1 MDSISNSEGMN
12 GMKHQLTTFPNGLR
26 VLSFPMAGRESVSLG
41 VWVACGGRYENI
53 AKAGLSHFIEHMVF
67 KGTKRFTG
75 LQIKKAIE
83 GAGGHLNAF
92 TAEEFTCYLAKVTP
106 RHLGRAL
113 EVLSE
118 MVVSP
123 TLTSKDFEKE
133 KPVIIEEIKL
143 YLDLPGSHVIDILFS
158 LLWPNQSLGMFLAGT
173 PQTVSDITHGEL
185 KKFKE
190 THYASSNVCVV
201 ACGNVSH
208 QQLIKAVKSGFKEL
222 KTEKK
227 NTFKKASAGGQ
238 KKAQVKIL
246 EKKLEQTHLA
256 IGFRASGRR
265 SQKRFPESILN
276 IILGANM
283 SSRLFQEVREKRSLA
298 YEIGSHIKRYD
309 EVGALIIDAGMDNNK
324 REEVLRVILGELKK
338 LTKKGPSPNE
348 LKRAKEFFRGQFM
361 LSLEST
367 TERMIWLGENLT
379 TLNKVEDEQAILR
392 KIDSVS
398 FQDVKNTAAQIFKND
413 NLNLSVIGPLKTNEQ
428 KKIKECLKI

>member
-1 MDSISNSEGMN
+1 MKSMNNSGEEN
-12 GMKHQLTTFPNGLR
+12 RAKHQLTTFPNGLR

-67 KGTKRFTG
+67 KGTKGFSG
-75 LQIKKAIE
+75 LEIKKAIE
-83 GAGGHLNAF
+83 GVGGQLNAF
-92 TAEEFTCYLAKVTP
+92 TAEEFTCYLARVTP
-106 RHLGRAL
+106 NCLGRAL
-113 EVLSE
+113 KVLGE

-143 YLDLPGSHVIDILFS
+143 YLDLPGSHVIDILFN

-173 PQTVSDITHGEL
+173 PQIVSGITRREL

-190 THYASSNVCVV
+190 AHYTSSNVCVV

-227 NTFKKASAGGQ
+227 NTFKKAYGGQ
-238 KKAQVKIL
+238 KKAQAKIL

-283 SSRLFQEVREKRSLA
+283 SSRLFQEIREKRSLA

-309 EVGALIIDAGMDNNK
+309 EVGALIIDAGIDNNK
-324 REEVLRVILGELKK
+324 REEALRVILGELKK
-338 LTKKGPSPNE
+338 LTKKGPSPDE

-361 LSLEST
+361 LSLEGT

-392 KIDSVS
+392 KIDNVS
-398 FQDVKNTAAQIFKND
+398 SQDIKNTAAQIFKND

-428 KKIKECLKI
+428 KKIKDCLKI